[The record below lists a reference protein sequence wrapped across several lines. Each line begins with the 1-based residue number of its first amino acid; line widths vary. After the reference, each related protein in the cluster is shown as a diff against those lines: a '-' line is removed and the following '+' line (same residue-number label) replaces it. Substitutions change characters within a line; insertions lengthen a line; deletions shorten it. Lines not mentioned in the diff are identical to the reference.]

1 MFARV
6 VTFQGKPDKVDAGIR
21 YMKEQVNPNI
31 RKIAGSKGAYTL
43 VDRKSGKLV
52 VVALWETEKN
62 LADSFQA
69 TAPLR
74 ANGAKTVGDPNPPTV
89 EHFEVAL
96 QP

>member
-21 YMKEQVNPNI
+21 FMKEQANPTI
-31 RKIAGSKGAYTL
+31 RKIAGSKGTYTL

-52 VVALWETEKN
+52 VVALWETERN
-62 LADSFQA
+62 MVDSVQG
-69 TAPLR
+69 TALLR
-74 ANGAKTVGDPNPPTV
+74 ANGAQAVGDPNPPTV
-89 EHFEVAL
+89 EHFEVAI

>member
-21 YMKEQVNPNI
+21 YMKETVNPSI
-31 RKIAGSKGAYTL
+31 KKMAGSKGAYTL

-62 LADSFQA
+62 MMDSFQA

-74 ANGAKTVGDPNPPTV
+74 ADGAKAVGDPKPATV
-89 EHFEVAL
+89 EHFEVAI

>member
-6 VTFQGKPDKVDAGIR
+6 VTFKGTPDNVDAGIR
-21 YMKEQVNPNI
+21 YMREQVNPKLA
-31 RKIAGSKGAYTL
+31 KIAGSKGAYTL

-52 VVALWETEKN
+52 VVALWETEKH
-62 LADSFQA
+62 LLDSFQA
-69 TAPLR
+69 TASLR
-74 ANGAKTVGDPNPPTV
+74 ANGAKMVGDPNPPTV